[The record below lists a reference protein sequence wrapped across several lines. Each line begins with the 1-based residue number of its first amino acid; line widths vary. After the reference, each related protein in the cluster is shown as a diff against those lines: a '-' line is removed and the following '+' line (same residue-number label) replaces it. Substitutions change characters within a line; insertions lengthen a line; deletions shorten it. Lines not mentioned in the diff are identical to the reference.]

1 MNELTL
7 EHITPYGTNVKAIDE
22 LGNIRTVTYY
32 HATYDTEKVGVL
44 RLLDHDKDGV
54 YYHKLLL
61 RPLSEL
67 NKPICDLEPEV
78 TFNDWLSSKYD
89 IRYNSNKGYFN
100 YGIEKLD
107 IVHLSYEV
115 VLYLLEHHFD
125 INNLIGKGLA
135 IDINTVK

>member
-7 EHITPYGTNVKAIDE
+7 EHITPYLPYGLYCINEWDKKS
-22 LGNIRTVTYY
+22 
-32 HATYDTEKVGVL
+32 KVVL
-44 RLLDHDKDGV
+44 NFSFENNTDINETRVSFLLKRQ
-54 YYHKLLL
+54 YKLIL

-78 TFNDWLSSKYD
+78 TFNDWLSSEYG

-115 VLYLLEHHFD
+115 VLYLLERHFD